1 MLKNESSVIVA
12 DNTGAKKAQIIRIL
26 KGSSGK
32 TASVWDFVVV
42 AIKSTS
48 PNSSI
53 KKGHV
58 TRAIVVRVKKEIARK
73 DGTYIRFGDNAV
85 VLMTKNE
92 KWEVSPIGKR
102 VFGPVAKEL
111 RDLWY
116 KNITNMAEE
125 VL

>member
-1 MLKNESSVIVA
+1 MLKNESVVIVA

-26 KGSSGK
+26 KGSMAT
-32 TASVWDFVVV
+32 TASVGDSVVV
-42 AIKSTS
+42 AVKSVA
-48 PNSSI
+48 PNSNV
-53 KKGHV
+53 KKGQV
-58 TRAIVVRVKKEIARK
+58 TRAIVVRVKKEVPRK

-85 VLMTKNE
+85 ILMTKNE
-92 KWEVSPIGKR
+92 KGEMSPIGKR

-111 RDLWY
+111 RDLGY

>member
-1 MLKNESSVIVA
+1 MA
-12 DNTGAKKAQIIRIL
+12 T
-26 KGSSGK
+26 

-42 AIKSTS
+42 AIKSVI
-48 PNSSI
+48 PNSHV
-53 KKGHV
+53 KKWQI
-58 TRAIVVRVKKEIARK
+58 TKAIAVRVKKEVPRK
-73 DGTYIRFGDNAV
+73 DGTYIRFWDNAV

-92 KWEVSPIGKR
+92 KWEISPIGKR
-102 VFGPVAKEL
+102 IFWPVAREL